1 MRVARLLAGALV
13 AGLPLSLLAAPAHG
27 ATDGLIVWAP
37 EAQAAV
43 IRDQL
48 AEGFRGAPVTVVTTE
63 VGDVAAGLRT
73 VDAAIAPD
81 VIWGDAAS
89 TGALVADRTV
99 RRLPL
104 SAALRAQ
111 FPPNLLDA
119 FRYGFADYGVP
130 VTVENVALVVNL
142 DLVPQVPETFREL
155 ERSSRRLLASNRAS
169 VGLAVGQGEPG
180 AEALLGPL
188 FTGLGG
194 YLFGKNASGGL
205 DPYNLGLSSAA
216 LQSNAERIDQWNDD
230 GLVVA
235 DLSVA
240 QAQRA
245 FVSGR
250 APFWIT
256 GPDSRPVLEALAF
269 PVAIGSIP
277 PIVDG
282 REALPFLEVQGAM
295 VTVFAD
301 RRGTGDL
308 ATALVRRY
316 FAQSAAQAALAAAT
330 RTAPA
335 LREARV
341 SRAVADFARAGA
353 GGVPLPNIVQA
364 DAVWGPFRVAWAQA
378 TAGASAVPAA
388 TTFARAQQSVV
399 RAIG

>member
-81 VIWGDAAS
+81 VIWVDAAS

-142 DLVPQVPETFREL
+142 DLVPQVP
-155 ERSSRRLLASNRAS
+155 
-169 VGLAVGQGEPG
+169 
-180 AEALLGPL
+180 
-188 FTGLGG
+188 
-194 YLFGKNASGGL
+194 
-205 DPYNLGLSSAA
+205 
-216 LQSNAERIDQWNDD
+216 
-230 GLVVA
+230 
-235 DLSVA
+235 
-240 QAQRA
+240 
-245 FVSGR
+245 
-250 APFWIT
+250 
-256 GPDSRPVLEALAF
+256 
-269 PVAIGSIP
+269 
-277 PIVDG
+277 
-282 REALPFLEVQGAM
+282 
-295 VTVFAD
+295 
-301 RRGTGDL
+301 
-308 ATALVRRY
+308 
-316 FAQSAAQAALAAAT
+316 
-330 RTAPA
+330 
-335 LREARV
+335 
-341 SRAVADFARAGA
+341 
-353 GGVPLPNIVQA
+353 
-364 DAVWGPFRVAWAQA
+364 
-378 TAGASAVPAA
+378 
-388 TTFARAQQSVV
+388 
-399 RAIG
+399 